1 VTEKNPFT
9 NPRDAN
15 LAAAW
20 EYGSKIGKR
29 RERIL
34 IALCFMV
41 AAVLASYMIFGWV
54 YHRDEMYPCRYDS
67 PPGVCWNAEQHGY
80 IGGPG

>member
-1 VTEKNPFT
+1 MAVVRGLLARAEPVSSNPRLYGAAVSQNPFT

-20 EYGSKIGKR
+20 EHGTAIGKR

-34 IALCFMV
+34 SVLLIIFVGIAV
-41 AAVLASYMIFGWV
+41 AGW
-54 YHRDEMYPCRYDS
+54 
-67 PPGVCWNAEQHGY
+67 WFA
-80 IGGPG
+80 

>member
-1 VTEKNPFT
+1 MSQNPFT

-20 EYGSKIGKR
+20 EHGTAIGKR

-34 IALCFMV
+34 SVLLIIFVGIAV
-41 AAVLASYMIFGWV
+41 AGW
-54 YHRDEMYPCRYDS
+54 
-67 PPGVCWNAEQHGY
+67 WFA
-80 IGGPG
+80 